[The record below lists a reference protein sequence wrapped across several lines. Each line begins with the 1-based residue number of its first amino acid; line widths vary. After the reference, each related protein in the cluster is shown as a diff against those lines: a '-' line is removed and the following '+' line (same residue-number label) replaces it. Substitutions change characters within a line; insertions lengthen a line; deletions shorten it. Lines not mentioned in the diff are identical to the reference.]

1 MTSSEERKA
10 LRREAWE
17 EVAAEVTDNVPVGER
32 HVVTTVHQHRR
43 GHGGIEV
50 SMVLAT
56 EGAF

>member
-1 MTSSEERKA
+1 
-10 LRREAWE
+10 
-17 EVAAEVTDNVPVGER
+17 VTDNVPVGER